1 VRRSG
6 AAVIVENGQEVLTA
20 DHVVIAAGSWA
31 GQIAIEGASRL
42 PIHPVRGQL
51 LQLKWNGPRVRR
63 MTWAERC
70 YLVSWMDG
78 SLLVGATVE
87 DVGFD
92 ERNTVAGIQTLLDA
106 VCQVLPEA
114 RYAQFVQARA
124 GLRPGSPDG
133 LPVIGSSLALPGVT
147 HATGHYRNGVL
158 LAPLT
163 AELVADLILD
173 GRVDPLL
180 AITNPSR
187 FGTL

>member
-1 VRRSG
+1 MK
-6 AAVIVENGQEVLTA
+6 A

-31 GQIAIEGASRL
+31 GQIEIDGASRRL

-51 LQLKWNGPRVRR
+51 LQLKWSGRRVRR
-63 MTWAERC
+63 VIWAERC
-70 YLVSWMDG
+70 YLVPWADG

-92 ERNTVAGIQTLLDA
+92 ERTTVAGIRTLLEA
-106 VCQVLPEA
+106 VCEVLPDA
-114 RYAQFVQARA
+114 RTAHFVAARA
-124 GLRPGSPDG
+124 GLRPASPDG
-133 LPVIGSSLALPGVT
+133 LPVIGSSIALPGVT

-173 GRVDPLL
+173 GRVDPML
-180 AITNPSR
+180 AVTNPGR